1 MFISS
6 CSALMRE
13 TYIVILDVVNVT
25 QVYNRKPA
33 DKGSFLRGSNKL
45 IDIFQISIP
54 KFGQ

>member
-33 DKGSFLRGSNKL
+33 YKGSFLCGSNKL

-54 KFGQ
+54 KFE